1 MAKVELPKDAEGHE
15 IPLDTETLYDEY
27 GESHRVDNFAYFP
40 KFANTDNEWA
50 VEFDGVNNVRM
61 FASQMY
67 LIQPD
72 SWKKL
77 EEDLDKCFSSNNS
90 CYYLSK
96 SGECCDCTLAPNEVG
111 RTCDAAIF
119 SSIKERICKLRKKNN
134 SQRSSL

>member
-1 MAKVELPKDAEGHE
+1 MTTKIKLPKDAEGHE

-61 FASQMY
+61 SASQMY
-67 LIQPD
+67 LIQPDTD

-77 EEDLDKCFSSNNS
+77 EEDLDRCISGDDS
-90 CYYLSK
+90 CNYFSK
-96 SGECCDCTLAPNEVG
+96 SKMCRDCTINPNIIDY
-111 RTCDAAIF
+111 RCDSLVF
-119 SSIKERICKLRKKNN
+119 NSIKERIHKLRNKE
-134 SQRSSL
+134 